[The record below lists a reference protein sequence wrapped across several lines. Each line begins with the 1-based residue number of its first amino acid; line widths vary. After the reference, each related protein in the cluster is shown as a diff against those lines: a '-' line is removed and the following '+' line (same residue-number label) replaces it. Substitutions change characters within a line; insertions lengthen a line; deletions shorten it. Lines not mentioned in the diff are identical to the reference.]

1 MKPEKAC
8 GLSGRLG
15 RVGGQAV
22 LEGVMMKSGDRTAL
36 AVRDEAGQIRTSVD
50 THVSIRKKYKFLNI
64 PLVRGVVN
72 FVETMLLSYNTL
84 MQSADMLGIDDAAE
98 DTKFEAWLRSKWG
111 DKFMGVLMGIATV
124 LGLVIGLGLFLY
136 LPALITKWLDSLLG
150 GIGWFRN
157 LIEGVM
163 KIAIFVS
170 YIALCSLMKEMRR
183 TFEYH
188 GAEHKSIACYES
200 GMELTPANAAKCTRF
215 HPRCGT
221 SFLFVILILSIL
233 VNSLISWENL
243 ALRVVLKI
251 LLLPVIV
258 GLGFEFIMYAGKHTN
273 WFTRLLS
280 APGLWMQRIT
290 TREPDESQ
298 LEIAIAAMKLAMPDE
313 FPEDATE
320 TASEEAP
327 AESAPENE

>member
-1 MKPEKAC
+1 MKREESCSA
-8 GLSGRLG
+8 RLG

-36 AVRDEAGQIRTSVD
+36 AVRDETGSVRTSVD
-50 THVSIRKKYKFLNI
+50 THTSVRKKYKFLNI
-64 PLVRGVVN
+64 PLLRGIVN
-72 FVETMLLSYNTL
+72 FVETMILSYNTL
-84 MQSADMLGIDDAAE
+84 MKSADMLGIDDAAE
-98 DTKFEAWLRSKWG
+98 DSKFEAWLRSKWG
-111 DKFMGVLMGIATV
+111 DKFMAVLMGIATV
-124 LGLVIGLGLFLY
+124 LGMVVGLGLFLY
-136 LPALITKWLDSLLG
+136 LPAFVTKWLDSLLG

-157 LIEGVM
+157 VIEGVM
-163 KIAIFVS
+163 KIAIFVA

-200 GMELTPANAAKCTRF
+200 GMELTPANAAKCSRF

-273 WFTRLLS
+273 FFTRLLS

-298 LEIAIAAMKLAMPDE
+298 LEIAITALKLAMPDE
-313 FPEDATE
+313 FPPESVAEEDGENSAD
-320 TASEEAP
+320 ADIEA
-327 AESAPENE
+327 E

>member
-1 MKPEKAC
+1 MKREESCSA
-8 GLSGRLG
+8 RLG

-36 AVRDEAGQIRTSVD
+36 AVRDETGSVRTSVD
-50 THVSIRKKYKFLNI
+50 THTSVRKKYKFLNI
-64 PLVRGVVN
+64 PLLRGIVN
-72 FVETMLLSYNTL
+72 FVETMILSYNTL
-84 MQSADMLGIDDAAE
+84 MKSADMLGIDDAAE
-98 DTKFEAWLRSKWG
+98 DSKFEAWLRSKWG
-111 DKFMGVLMGIATV
+111 DKFMAVLMGIATV
-124 LGLVIGLGLFLY
+124 LGMVVGLGLFLY
-136 LPALITKWLDSLLG
+136 LPAFVTKWLDSLLG

-157 LIEGVM
+157 VIEGVM
-163 KIAIFVS
+163 KIAIFVA

-200 GMELTPANAAKCTRF
+200 GMELTPANAAKCSRF

-273 WFTRLLS
+273 FFTRLLS

-298 LEIAIAAMKLAMPDE
+298 LEIAITALKLAMSDE
-313 FPEDATE
+313 FPPESVAEEDGENSAD
-320 TASEEAP
+320 ADIEA
-327 AESAPENE
+327 E

>member
-1 MKPEKAC
+1 MKREESCAA
-8 GLSGRLG
+8 RLG

-36 AVRDEAGQIRTSVD
+36 AVRDETGSVRTSVD
-50 THVSIRKKYKFLNI
+50 THTSVRKKYKFLNI
-64 PLVRGVVN
+64 PLLRGIVN
-72 FVETMLLSYNTL
+72 FVETMILSYNTL
-84 MQSADMLGIDDAAE
+84 MKSADMLGIDDAAE
-98 DTKFEAWLRSKWG
+98 DSKFEAWLRSKWG
-111 DKFMGVLMGIATV
+111 DKFMAVLMGIATV
-124 LGLVIGLGLFLY
+124 LGMVVGLGLFLY
-136 LPALITKWLDSLLG
+136 LPAFVTKWLDSLLG

-157 LIEGVM
+157 VIEGVM
-163 KIAIFVS
+163 KIAIFVA

-200 GMELTPANAAKCTRF
+200 GMELTPANAAKCSRF

-273 WFTRLLS
+273 AFTRLLS

-298 LEIAIAAMKLAMPDE
+298 LEIAITALKLAMPDE
-313 FPEDATE
+313 FPPDEVEEENTANSADADIK
-320 TASEEAP
+320 
-327 AESAPENE
+327 AE

>member
-1 MKPEKAC
+1 MKREESCAA
-8 GLSGRLG
+8 RLG

-36 AVRDEAGQIRTSVD
+36 AVRDEAGNIRTSVESH
-50 THVSIRKKYKFLNI
+50 TSVRKKYKFLNI
-64 PLVRGVVN
+64 PLLRGIVN
-72 FVETMLLSYNTL
+72 FVETMILSYNTL
-84 MQSADMLGIDDAAE
+84 MKSADMLGIDDAAE
-98 DTKFEAWLRSKWG
+98 DSKFEAWLRSKWG
-111 DKFMGVLMGIATV
+111 DKFMAVLMGIATV
-124 LGLVIGLGLFLY
+124 LGMVVGFGLFLY
-136 LPALITKWLDSLLG
+136 LPAFVTKWLDSLLG

-157 LIEGVM
+157 VIEGVM
-163 KIAIFVS
+163 KIAIFVG

-200 GMELTPANAAKCTRF
+200 GEELTPANAAKCSRF

-243 ALRVVLKI
+243 ALRVVLKL

-273 WFTRLLS
+273 FFTRLLS

-298 LEIAIAAMKLAMPDE
+298 LEIAITALKLAMPDE
-313 FPEDATE
+313 FPPESVAEEDDEISAD
-320 TASEEAP
+320 ADIEA
-327 AESAPENE
+327 E

>member
-1 MKPEKAC
+1 
-8 GLSGRLG
+8 
-15 RVGGQAV
+15 
-22 LEGVMMKSGDRTAL
+22 
-36 AVRDEAGQIRTSVD
+36 
-50 THVSIRKKYKFLNI
+50 
-64 PLVRGVVN
+64 
-72 FVETMLLSYNTL
+72 
-84 MQSADMLGIDDAAE
+84 
-98 DTKFEAWLRSKWG
+98 
-111 DKFMGVLMGIATV
+111 
-124 LGLVIGLGLFLY
+124 
-136 LPALITKWLDSLLG
+136 
-150 GIGWFRN
+150 
-157 LIEGVM
+157 
-163 KIAIFVS
+163 
-170 YIALCSLMKEMRR
+170 MKEMRR

-200 GMELTPANAAKCTRF
+200 GMELTPENAATCTRF

>member
-1 MKPEKAC
+1 MKREESCSA
-8 GLSGRLG
+8 RLG

-36 AVRDEAGQIRTSVD
+36 AVRDETGSVRTSVD
-50 THVSIRKKYKFLNI
+50 THTSVRKKYKFLNI
-64 PLVRGVVN
+64 PLLRGIVN
-72 FVETMLLSYNTL
+72 FVETMILSYNTL
-84 MQSADMLGIDDAAE
+84 MQSADMLGIDEAAE
-98 DTKFEAWLRSKWG
+98 DSKFEAWLRSKWG
-111 DKFMGVLMGIATV
+111 DKFMAVLMGIATV
-124 LGLVIGLGLFLY
+124 LGMVVGLGLFLY
-136 LPALITKWLDSLLG
+136 LPAFVTKWLDSLLG

-157 LIEGVM
+157 VIEGVM
-163 KIAIFVS
+163 KIAIFVG

-200 GMELTPANAAKCTRF
+200 GEELTPANAAKCSRF

-243 ALRVVLKI
+243 ALRVVLKL

-273 WFTRLLS
+273 FFTRLLS
-280 APGLWMQRIT
+280 APGLWRQRST

-298 LEIAIAAMKLAMPDE
+298 LEIAITALKLAMPDE
-313 FPEDATE
+313 FPPESVA
-320 TASEEAP
+320 EEVEEISADDDIE
-327 AESAPENE
+327 AE

>member
-1 MKPEKAC
+1 M
-8 GLSGRLG
+8 
-15 RVGGQAV
+15 
-22 LEGVMMKSGDRTAL
+22 
-36 AVRDEAGQIRTSVD
+36 
-50 THVSIRKKYKFLNI
+50 RKKYKFLNI

-72 FVETMLLSYNTL
+72 FVETMILSYNTL

-111 DKFMGVLMGIATV
+111 DKLMSVLMGIATV
-124 LGLVIGLGLFLY
+124 LGLVVGLGLFLY
-136 LPALITKWLDSLLG
+136 LPAFVTKWLDSLLG

-157 LIEGVM
+157 VVEGVM
-163 KIAIFVS
+163 KIAIFVA

-200 GMELTPANAAKCTRF
+200 GMELTPANAATCTRF

-243 ALRVVLKI
+243 ALRVILKV
-251 LLLPVIV
+251 LLLPLIV

-273 WFTRLLS
+273 AFTRLLS

-290 TREPDESQ
+290 TREPDEEQ
-298 LEIAIAAMKLAMPDE
+298 LEIAITALKLAMPDE
-313 FPEDATE
+313 FPPVTEETEDSADAE
-320 TASEEAP
+320 DEA
-327 AESAPENE
+327 E

>member
-1 MKPEKAC
+1 MTHKESCSA
-8 GLSGRLG
+8 RLG

-22 LEGVMMKSGDRTAL
+22 LEGVMMKSGERTAL
-36 AVRDEAGQIRTSVD
+36 AVRDESGAIRTSVD
-50 THVSIRKKYKFLNI
+50 THTSVRKKYKFLNI

-72 FVETMLLSYNTL
+72 FVETMILSYNTL

-111 DKFMGVLMGIATV
+111 DKLMSVLMGIATV
-124 LGLVIGLGLFLY
+124 LGLVVGLGLFLY
-136 LPALITKWLDSLLG
+136 LPAFVTKWLDSLLG

-157 LIEGVM
+157 VVEGVM
-163 KIAIFVS
+163 KIAIFVA

-200 GMELTPANAAKCTRF
+200 GMELTPANAATCTRF

-243 ALRVVLKI
+243 ALRVILKV
-251 LLLPVIV
+251 LLLPLIV
-258 GLGFEFIMYAGKHTN
+258 GLGFEFIMYAGKHAN
-273 WFTRLLS
+273 AFTRILS

-290 TREPDESQ
+290 TREPDEEQ
-298 LEIAIAAMKLAMPDE
+298 LEIAITALKLAMPDE
-313 FPEDATE
+313 FPPVTEETEDSADAE
-320 TASEEAP
+320 DEA
-327 AESAPENE
+327 E

>member
-1 MKPEKAC
+1 MKREESCSA
-8 GLSGRLG
+8 RLG

-36 AVRDEAGQIRTSVD
+36 AVRDESGAIRTSVD
-50 THVSIRKKYKFLNI
+50 THTSVRKKYKFLNI

-72 FVETMLLSYNTL
+72 FVETMILSYNTL

-111 DKFMGVLMGIATV
+111 DKLMSVLMGIATV
-124 LGLVIGLGLFLY
+124 LGLVVGLGLFLY
-136 LPALITKWLDSLLG
+136 LPAFVTKWLDSLLG

-157 LIEGVM
+157 VVEGVM
-163 KIAIFVS
+163 KIAIFVA

-200 GMELTPANAAKCTRF
+200 GMELTPANAATCTRF

-243 ALRVVLKI
+243 ALRVILKV
-251 LLLPVIV
+251 LLLPLIV

-273 WFTRLLS
+273 AFTRLLS

-290 TREPDESQ
+290 TREPDEEQ
-298 LEIAIAAMKLAMPDE
+298 LEIAITALKLAMPDE
-313 FPEDATE
+313 FPPVTEETEDSADAE
-320 TASEEAP
+320 DEA
-327 AESAPENE
+327 E